1 MEEVNAYIV
10 DDRVIKYSVLIGHS
24 FTEKPGIVITKTTH
38 SLIFTRDQSVKLEL
52 NLKTDILIP
61 PKEMYLLPCFST
73 NKYSGM
79 VHVSGSLR
87 GTPQNE
93 YYLMPGDYDMEN
105 GEVRILVQSFSNSAV
120 CLKMHTLI
128 TRVLC
133 TRNNLSI
140 NLLDFDNAETMAA
153 FNCGQQLRK
162 IEKQQDY
169 AKKHFDKRRK
179 SRTTYNVGDLVRLE
193 RTVIDKDH
201 VGKSHKLIPKFQG
214 PYRILKLLP
223 NDRFLV
229 EDTPITRKGN
239 KRYEN
244 VVALDKIHPWMNFK
258 GYASESTDS
267 DQSEGTE
274 IELDRE

>member
-1 MEEVNAYIV
+1 MLSKRAKFNDSLEHYYYEKINLLNRCEIYGRRAVDCLLYGIEDRSLRLGAKAAKCQEPEQVLTYFQSIKQNLREPDNEAVKRGITWTASNLPTMRGIGESIVIPVGVSNVIIEIQGIMEEVNAYIV

-105 GEVRILVQSFSNSAV
+105 GEVRILVQSFSDSA
-120 CLKMHTLI
+120 
-128 TRVLC
+128 
-133 TRNNLSI
+133 
-140 NLLDFDNAETMAA
+140 
-153 FNCGQQLRK
+153 
-162 IEKQQDY
+162 
-169 AKKHFDKRRK
+169 
-179 SRTTYNVGDLVRLE
+179 
-193 RTVIDKDH
+193 
-201 VGKSHKLIPKFQG
+201 
-214 PYRILKLLP
+214 
-223 NDRFLV
+223 
-229 EDTPITRKGN
+229 
-239 KRYEN
+239 
-244 VVALDKIHPWMNFK
+244 
-258 GYASESTDS
+258 
-267 DQSEGTE
+267 
-274 IELDRE
+274 